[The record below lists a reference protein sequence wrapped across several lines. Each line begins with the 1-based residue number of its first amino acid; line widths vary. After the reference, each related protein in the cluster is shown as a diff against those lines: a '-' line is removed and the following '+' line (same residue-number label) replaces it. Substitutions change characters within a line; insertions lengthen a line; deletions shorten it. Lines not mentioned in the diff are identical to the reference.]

1 MEKLGEI
8 VKPIIRVR
16 VKTWDEVYF
25 EHSTKFSPEVFKRA
39 KEVWDESKIE
49 LVLPENRIIE
59 VYPHNK
65 EQYYYEGHYITK
77 SFTTEILEEECCQK
91 VDEVSLDNPGHPANQ
106 ELLPELDAF
115 NQAKARENLLKF
127 CDKATLTINNLAIFK
142 QIQNKSHLC
151 HYTKFQLDYDIN
163 ASIRFI
169 HAFDD
174 RPELVGK
181 FIYKH
186 HEEKLFSVIE
196 PQLAE
201 HFIKTQCS
209 NEAEEFINRYVGQGK
224 KKQYRRIKVTE
235 NSLTKYF
242 EN

>member
-1 MEKLGEI
+1 MKDCNNCTHIASLDICGYCENGDHFVEEKI
-8 VKPIIRVR
+8 VANTDIEFQLKPLI
-16 VKTWDEVYF
+16 
-25 EHSTKFSPEVFKRA
+25 
-39 KEVWDESKIE
+39 
-49 LVLPENRIIE
+49 
-59 VYPHNK
+59 
-65 EQYYYEGHYITK
+65 
-77 SFTTEILEEECCQK
+77 EILEEESCQK
-91 VDEVSLDNPGHPANQ
+91 IGIDSPEHPANQ

-115 NQAKARENLLKF
+115 NHAKARENLLKF
-127 CDKATLTINNLAIFK
+127 CDKATVINSNLAIFK
-142 QIQNKSHLC
+142 QIKNKSHLC

-163 ASIRFI
+163 TSIRFI

-224 KKQYRRIKVTE
+224 GKKYRRIKVTE

-242 EN
+242 ES